1 MSGNNTYWQIHC
13 GFPLKNKSITVELP
27 PDIEFKLNVLASEK
41 GVFPEKLAETIIKD
55 YININCKN
63 KTFEKYFK

>member
-1 MSGNNTYWQIHC
+1 MSVNNTYWQIHC

-41 GVFPEKLAETIIKD
+41 LAGTIIKD